1 MADKEVKVEQE
12 EKKKVKSNK
21 PSFWQ
26 RIKNFF
32 KGLKSECKKVVW
44 YGKKATL
51 KSSALVI
58 VSLVVVA
65 AIVAVIDIG
74 LVALVSWLAELI

>member
-1 MADKEVKVEQE
+1 MADKEVKVTKE
-12 EKKKVKSNK
+12 EKKVKSDK
-21 PSFWQ
+21 PGFWQ

-58 VSLVVVA
+58 VCLVVVA
-65 AIVAVIDIG
+65 AVIAALDIG
-74 LVALVSWLAELI
+74 LTFVVTQLGKLV